1 MAGEAS
7 KRSLIDHFSAL
18 KDPRQAWKVIYPLP
32 EILLLVLCATLAGAE
47 DFVEAR
53 LWGVKNL
60 DFLRRF
66 LPFKDGLPSH
76 DTLNDVINALAP
88 PLFKTCFV
96 TCFVTWVEG
105 LRATEPDLVAID
117 GKTSRRTHNRAKG
130 REPLH
135 LVSAWAARQ
144 RLVLG
149 QEATNA
155 KSNEITAIPRLLERL
170 ALTGALV
177 TLDAMGCQTKIAEAI
192 QAKGADYLIAVKDN
206 WPNLH
211 GEIERYFEAP
221 PDSLDRHATTDGDHG
236 RIEIRR
242 HVVSHDV
249 AWLSTDCRFPG
260 EPRFPGRTALSRPG
274 GHRPGRGRGRAGRQ
288 DDPRAPVLSLV
299 GSSRCPDLRPCGS
312 RPLGH
317 CEPAALGHGRGLPR
331 RPRPL
336 AHGSRPR
343 EHGHRQT
350 HGHEPRPTGHPNH
363 QPQKP
368 PQARRMGPRLPRN
381 PHPTGSLNFFKRF
394 PCTTSPNDPACP
406 DSAALQRA

>member
-53 LWGVKNL
+53 LGGLKTL
-60 DFLRRF
+60 AFLPRF

-76 DTLNDVINALAP
+76 DTLNDVINALDP
-88 PLFKTCFV
+88 PLFKP
-96 TCFVTWVEG
+96 CFVTWVEG

-170 ALTGALV
+170 ALAGALV

-192 QAKGADYLIAVKDN
+192 QAADYLIAVKDN
-206 WPNLH
+206 WPTLH
-211 GEIERYFEAP
+211 GEIERYFETP
-221 PDSLDRHATTDGDHG
+221 PDSLDRHVTTDGDHG
-236 RIEIRR
+236 RIEVRR

-249 AWLSTDCRFPG
+249 AWLSTDRRFPG
-260 EPRFPGRTALSRPG
+260 EPRFPGLAAIALVEAEVERGGKTTRARRYYLSSALLDAPTFARAVRAHWGVEDRLHWVMDVVFHDDLARLRT
-274 GHRPGRGRGRAGRQ
+274 
-288 DDPRAPVLSLV
+288 
-299 GSSRCPDLRPCGS
+299 
-312 RPLGH
+312 
-317 CEPAALGHGRGLPR
+317 GHGPENMAIVRHMALN
-331 RPRPL
+331 L
-336 AHGSRPR
+336 V
-343 EHGHRQT
+343 RQT
-350 HGHEPRPTGHPNH
+350 TP
-363 QPQKP
+363 
-368 PQARRMGPRLPRN
+368 
-381 PHPTGSLNFFKRF
+381 
-394 PCTTSPNDPACP
+394 TTSLKNRRKLAGWDPSYLETLIRQTA
-406 DSAALQRA
+406 